1 MKHPRPETI
10 DLSAE
15 GTITI
20 QPDGRIYAFGI
31 TREVVE
37 VLAAIPTGDER
48 TRRLLEALSGPREG
62 PGTTVTAVQKGENDG

>member
-10 DLSAE
+10 DLSDE
-15 GTITI
+15 SMITI

-31 TREVVE
+31 TRGLAE

-48 TRRLLEALSGPREG
+48 TRRLLGHLTGPRDIEGVPRTPAEEG
-62 PGTTVTAVQKGENDG
+62 PQHA

>member
-10 DLSAE
+10 DMSDE
-15 GTITI
+15 SMITI

-31 TREVVE
+31 TRGLVE

-48 TRRLLEALSGPREG
+48 TRRLLEALTGPPDIQGVPETPAEEG
-62 PGTTVTAVQKGENDG
+62 PQHV